1 MRTPLPF
8 PALRRTLAV
17 ATLALLASAGPVA
30 LDGQDPRPALPFGPG
45 EEMVYRASGRLGR
58 IGTGT
63 MRVDGPETTDG
74 RRTILLRFDFSGRV
88 GPARVEDHT
97 RSWLDPASFHA
108 LRYTKHE
115 RSPVTRVD
123 VDVRFDPARGSW
135 RTAAGETGALATEEP
150 LDELSFLY
158 FLRTLPLEDG
168 QTLNLTRH
176 YDPERNPVQVRVLG
190 RRRIETPAGEF
201 ATVEVEMRV
210 RDPERYRGKGGAI
223 RLFLTDDERRLPVRI
238 ESSVPVLGRMV
249 LTLVS
254 HTPGEAG
261 TRTASPRR

>member
-8 PALRRTLAV
+8 PALRRAVAV

-63 MRVDGPETTDG
+63 MRVDGPEMVDG
-74 RRTILLRFDFSGRV
+74 RRTFVLRFDFRGRV
-88 GPARVEDHT
+88 GPARVEDRT
-97 RSWLDPASFHA
+97 RSWLDPATFHA

-115 RSPVTRVD
+115 RSPVTRAD
-123 VDVRFDPARGSW
+123 VDVYFDPAGGSW
-135 RTAAGETGALATEEP
+135 RTAAGETGDLATGEP

-168 QTLNLTRH
+168 QTLNLRRH
-176 YDPERNPVQVRVLG
+176 YDPERNPVEVRVVG
-190 RRRIETPAGEF
+190 RRRTATPAGEF

-210 RDPERYRGKGGAI
+210 RDPERYRDKGGSI
-223 RLFLTDDERRLPVRI
+223 RLFLTDDERRIPVRI
-238 ESSVPVLGRMV
+238 ESSVPMLGRMV
-249 LTLVS
+249 MTLVS
-254 HTPGEAG
+254 HTSGAAG
-261 TRTASPRR
+261 ARTSSQRR